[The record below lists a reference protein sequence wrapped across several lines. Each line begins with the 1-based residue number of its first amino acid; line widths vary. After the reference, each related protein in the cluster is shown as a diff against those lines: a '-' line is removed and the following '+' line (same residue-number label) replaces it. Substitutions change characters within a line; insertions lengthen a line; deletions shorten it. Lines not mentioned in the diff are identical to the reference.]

1 MRYKPQPEHC
11 IERTNRFCRGVY
23 HGLKLSYVLI
33 GLAWFRAVV
42 WLVLGF
48 TSSPQPTRALLMLTN
63 QMRPIHPGEILRE
76 EFIEPLQLD
85 INTLANALRIP
96 VTQIHG
102 IVIEKEVVDASMALR
117 LARYFSTTPQFWLN
131 LQTVYDLKIAERKI
145 GNEIQQDISP
155 LEQSVC

>member
-1 MRYKPQPEHC
+1 
-11 IERTNRFCRGVY
+11 
-23 HGLKLSYVLI
+23 
-33 GLAWFRAVV
+33 
-42 WLVLGF
+42 
-48 TSSPQPTRALLMLTN
+48 MLTN

-85 INTLANALRIP
+85 INTLANALHIP
-96 VTQIHG
+96 ITQIRG
-102 IVIEKEVVDASMALR
+102 IVIEKDVVDASMALR

-155 LEQSVC
+155 LAR